1 MSFSIKSLVND
12 RERTPSPFAWS
23 PFKEELPPLPTVPRS
38 IIELAHSEPTR
49 GISSA
54 LEQAHWDHVERTK
67 QETPVSI
74 AVHLTVADF
83 EHLKETGRWD
93 EIIDLLTVSAT
104 VKIVL

>member
-1 MSFSIKSLVND
+1 MSPSIKSLIND
-12 RERTPSPFAWS
+12 RERQAPPFAWS
-23 PFKEELPPLPTVPRS
+23 PFKEAPPALTTVPRS
-38 IIELAHSEPTR
+38 IVELAHSEPAP
-49 GISSA
+49 GISKA
-54 LEQAHWDHVERTK
+54 LELAHWDHIERTK

-83 EHLKETGRWD
+83 DHLKATGRWD

>member
-1 MSFSIKSLVND
+1 MSTSIQSLITD
-12 RERTPSPFAWS
+12 RERRPPPFAWS
-23 PFKEELPPLPTVPRS
+23 PFKEELPPLTTVPRS
-38 IIELAHSEPTR
+38 IIELAHSQPTR

-83 EHLKETGRWD
+83 EQLKETGRWD
-93 EIIDLLTVSAT
+93 EIVDLLTVSAT

>member
-1 MSFSIKSLVND
+1 MSPSIKSLVND

-23 PFKEELPPLPTVPRS
+23 PHKDPPPLTTVPRT
-38 IIELAHSEPTR
+38 IVELAHSEPAP
-49 GISSA
+49 GISKA
-54 LEQAHWDHVERTK
+54 LELAHWDHIERIK

-83 EHLKETGRWD
+83 EQLKESGRWE

>member
-1 MSFSIKSLVND
+1 MSVSIQSLVAD

-23 PFKEELPPLPTVPRS
+23 PHKDPAPLTTVPRS
-38 IIELAHSEPTR
+38 IIEPAHSEPAP
-49 GISSA
+49 GISKA
-54 LEQAHWDHVERTK
+54 LELAHWDHIERTK

-83 EHLKETGRWD
+83 DHLKETGRWN

-104 VKIVL
+104 VKIIL

>member
-1 MSFSIKSLVND
+1 MSPSIKSLVND

-23 PFKEELPPLPTVPRS
+23 PHKDPAPLITVPRS
-38 IIELAHSEPTR
+38 IIELAHSQPTR

-54 LEQAHWDHVERTK
+54 LEQAHWDHIQRTK

-83 EHLKETGRWD
+83 DHLKATGRWD

>member
-1 MSFSIKSLVND
+1 MPPSSKSLVND

-23 PFKEELPPLPTVPRS
+23 PHKDPAPLTTVPRS
-38 IIELAHSEPTR
+38 IIELAHSQPTR

-54 LEQAHWDHVERTK
+54 LEQAHWDHIERTK

-83 EHLKETGRWD
+83 EQLKETGRWE
-93 EIIDLLTVSAT
+93 EIIDLLNISAT